1 MQDQVSEEA
10 LGEGAAR
17 VAVLGQDVRQQH
29 GTTAHTRG
37 TEKEVRKFNSNVQT
51 DAWSNASHFYS
62 LTFTG
67 N

>member
-37 TEKEVRKFNSNVQT
+37 TEKEKEVRNFNSNAQT
-51 DAWSNASHFYS
+51 DVWSNASHFY
-62 LTFTG
+62 
-67 N
+67 